1 MKLSNSLEEY
11 LKTIYILKTT
21 DGQVRVTDIAK
32 KLGISKPSVNK
43 ALNNLKDIELIEYE
57 AYGDIMLTKEGIN
70 IAKDII
76 KRYSTLKLF
85 LTEVLEVDKNIAQE
99 EAKAMK
105 HAISEDTEKRLER
118 YINKILDLGDLDCG
132 YDASNPK
139 CLNCVKIT
147 AKNRIKKE
155 EKINKK

>member
-1 MKLSNSLEEY
+1 MKISSSLEEY
-11 LKTIYILKTT
+11 LKTIYVLKNTEKE
-21 DGQVRVTDIAK
+21 VRVTDIAK

-43 ALNNLKDIELIEYE
+43 SLNNLKDIKLIKYE
-57 AYGDIMLTKEGIN
+57 SYGDIVLTEEGIVT
-70 IAKDII
+70 AKDIM

-85 LTEVLEVDKNIAQE
+85 LTEVLEVNKDIAE
-99 EAKAMK
+99 AEAKAMK
-105 HAISEDTEKRLER
+105 HAISEDTVKKLEK

-132 YDASNPK
+132 YDATNPK

-155 EKINKK
+155 EEKKQ